1 MANPIMNTLT
11 AYVEQ
16 KRLPLIA
23 QAVLKGKSAS
33 LFNLQ
38 TGIKTEAALN
48 LLSTD
53 VKFGDGL
60 TCGWDEAGTQSL
72 SQRILKTGNVK
83 INMSYCDR
91 EMLKYWTQYGIRVA
105 AGEEVLPFEE
115 EFISN
120 VIKGVQAGI
129 EKMLWQG
136 DTTSV
141 DANLKPVDGLLKIA
155 KNDSLVNKVTITG
168 TSAYDDV
175 MAVYNA
181 IPEKVLEGAVV
192 FVGADMFR
200 KFVQELV
207 AKNYYHYDGKP
218 VDGEIMIP
226 GTNNKVIAVNGL
238 NGTEKI
244 FAARPQDVYF
254 GTDMEGDEEAFD
266 FWYSKDNQEFRLA
279 IKFNAGAQYS
289 FSDQVVLGSKA

>member
-1 MANPIMNTLT
+1 MANLYENIR
-11 AYVEQ
+11 
-16 KRLPLIA
+16 KRR
-23 QAVLKGKSAS
+23 
-33 LFNLQ
+33 
-38 TGIKTEAALN
+38 EAL
-48 LLSTD
+48 
-53 VKFGDGL
+53 GM
-60 TCGWDEAGTQSL
+60 
-72 SQRILKTGNVK
+72 SQNELATKTGYSDRTSISK
-83 INMSYCDR
+83 IESGN
-91 EMLKYWTQYGIRVA
+91 
-105 AGEEVLPFEE
+105 
-115 EFISN
+115 
-120 VIKGVQAGI
+120 
-129 EKMLWQG
+129 
-136 DTTSV
+136 DT
-141 DANLKPVDGLLKIA
+141 
-155 KNDSLVNKVTITG
+155 LVNKVTITG

-175 MAVYNA
+175 MAVYNR

-244 FAARPQDVYF
+244 FAARPQDIYF

-289 FSDQVVLGSKA
+289 FSDQVVLGFKA